1 MLLEGLW
8 YRWGNKGRKH
18 ERVDRGGSWEVAHR
32 QDQAGCRG
40 RARAAAA
47 SRYCFG
53 GGRPECPPRLPV
65 SSMPWAQGLS
75 FLQGCHPNTMLYP
88 CLVPPPLTQYLQH
101 QHLVVIILTS
111 ASPGPLPRG
120 KLPGPPGN
128 QPSLVTSNDL
138 TAPREVGSGPPDPP
152 VQEPMHWCV
161 HSSCSAPL

>member
-8 YRWGNKGRKH
+8 YRWGNQGRKH
-18 ERVDRGGSWEVAHR
+18 ERVDRGGGWEVAHR
-32 QDQAGCRG
+32 QDQAGSRG
-40 RARAAAA
+40 GARAAED

-53 GGRPECPPRLPV
+53 GSRPACPPRLPV
-65 SSMPWAQGLS
+65 SSRPRARGLS

-88 CLVPPPLTQYLQH
+88 RLVPPPLTQYLQR
-101 QHLVVIILTS
+101 QHLVIIILTS
-111 ASPGPLPRG
+111 ASPGPRPRG
-120 KLPGPPGN
+120 PLGN

-152 VQEPMHWCV
+152 VHEPMHWCV